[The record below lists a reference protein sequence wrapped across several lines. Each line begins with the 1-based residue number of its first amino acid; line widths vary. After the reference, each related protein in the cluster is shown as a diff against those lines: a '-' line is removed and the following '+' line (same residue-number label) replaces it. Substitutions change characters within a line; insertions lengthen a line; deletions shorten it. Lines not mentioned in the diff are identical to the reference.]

1 MLVKSRMTPN
11 PITVTPETGVSSAF
25 AIRKEHS
32 IRRLPVVK
40 GGKLVGIVTDKELQ
54 QVSPSKATTLSVFE
68 LNYLLEKTTIKD
80 AMSRDPITV
89 QDDDLIEKAALL
101 MRSNKVGALPVMHGD
116 RLVGIITESDIFDA
130 FIDTMGFRNAGVR
143 MDLQLDD
150 QAGSISAVTKII
162 SDNGG
167 NITHM
172 TLYGDGELV
181 VRISEDNA
189 DVVVKALTDAGF
201 LKKYAQFDFVFPAE
215 ETV

>member
-1 MLVKSRMTPN
+1 MRFLYYLSDSMIPFVIVLVA
-11 PITVTPETGVSSAF
+11 GYG
-25 AIRKEHS
+25 
-32 IRRLPVVK
+32 L
-40 GGKLVGIVTDKELQ
+40 LQ
-54 QVSPSKATTLSVFE
+54 
-68 LNYLLEKTTIKD
+68 
-80 AMSRDPITV
+80 
-89 QDDDLIEKAALL
+89 
-101 MRSNKVGALPVMHGD
+101 KV
-116 RLVGIITESDIFDA
+116 DIFDA

-167 NITHM
+167 NITPM

-201 LKKYAQFDFVFPAE
+201 LKK
-215 ETV
+215 